1 LVDLGT
7 KENVNEISIPI
18 FEDASNGVTKGLYQS
33 FNSMQNMQIHSN
45 KNLPRKSI
53 EIVTPKSNSLNKKS
67 DKKASNS
74 QLKMINALSLH
85 ISATDEADLRN
96 GKPVINSNNK
106 IYNNE
111 IKTTDNNNNGIIN
124 VIEST
129 KEPDLELN
137 KYKITQ
143 DKTNNLRTKS
153 SSTPTKTIR
162 WVKTKQEMKLGPRTK
177 TLKDLFSADNYR
189 KTKFDAEFDNRYYA
203 NVENEAFEDLDEILP
218 KNSDLGYFVIYNY
231 ILYKNDLFFINY
243 FLKLNIELDW

>member
-1 LVDLGT
+1 MVDLGT

-45 KNLPRKSI
+45 RNLPRKSI

-85 ISATDEADLRN
+85 ISETDEADLRN
-96 GKPVINSNNK
+96 GKPVMNSNNK
-106 IYNNE
+106 IHNNE
-111 IKTTDNNNNGIIN
+111 MKPTDNNNNNGIIN

-143 DKTNNLRTKS
+143 DKTNNSRIKS

-162 WVKTKQEMKLGPRTK
+162 WVKTKQEMKLGPRAK

-218 KNSDLGYFVIYNY
+218 KNSDLGYFVIY
-231 ILYKNDLFFINY
+231 I
-243 FLKLNIELDW
+243 

>member
-45 KNLPRKSI
+45 RNLPRKSI

-85 ISATDEADLRN
+85 ISETDEADLRN

-106 IYNNE
+106 IHNNE
-111 IKTTDNNNNGIIN
+111 MKPTDNNNNNGIIN

-143 DKTNNLRTKS
+143 DKANNSRIKS

-218 KNSDLGYFVIYNY
+218 KNSDLGYFVI
-231 ILYKNDLFFINY
+231 
-243 FLKLNIELDW
+243 

>member
-1 LVDLGT
+1 MVDLGT

-45 KNLPRKSI
+45 RNLPRKSI

-85 ISATDEADLRN
+85 ISETDEADLRN
-96 GKPVINSNNK
+96 GKPVMNSNNK
-106 IYNNE
+106 IHNNE
-111 IKTTDNNNNGIIN
+111 MKPTDNNNNNGIIN

-143 DKTNNLRTKS
+143 DKTNNSRIKS

-218 KNSDLGYFVIYNY
+218 KNSDLGYFVI
-231 ILYKNDLFFINY
+231 
-243 FLKLNIELDW
+243 

>member
-45 KNLPRKSI
+45 RNLPRKSI

-85 ISATDEADLRN
+85 ISETDEADLRN
-96 GKPVINSNNK
+96 GKPVMNSNNK
-106 IYNNE
+106 IHNNE
-111 IKTTDNNNNGIIN
+111 MKPTDNNNNNGIIN

-143 DKTNNLRTKS
+143 DKTNNSRIKS

-218 KNSDLGYFVIYNY
+218 KNSDLGYFVIY
-231 ILYKNDLFFINY
+231 I
-243 FLKLNIELDW
+243 